1 MEVAYP
7 FFLTFSEHTMEHTAL
22 IFLSF
27 LSVLLIGL
35 LAYLGFKNKAISK
48 ENRQLTI
55 ENKVL
60 ENKVGDIELE
70 GIKHKMNPHLFK
82 NILNSI
88 QSHAY
93 QTYFSLDKLS
103 NVLDY
108 ILYETDK
115 KFVTVKE
122 ELEFALSL
130 IEINKLK
137 LSPLFD
143 LQIKTKV
150 DKNHPFYMQ
159 ELLVPMITA
168 DLIENAFKHADTQSG
183 DSFISITFELKDD
196 FFALTVANKIS
207 SKPALKK
214 ANSGIGKENTKRRL
228 DIIYKECYDL
238 NQFEENEV
246 FISHLK
252 IDLLEYKTKMLVAG

>member
-1 MEVAYP
+1 MESP
-7 FFLTFSEHTMEHTAL
+7 LFIFFLGFTF
-22 IFLSF
+22 
-27 LSVLLIGL
+27 LLFG
-35 LAYLGFKNKAISK
+35 AVVYLVFQNKAIHK
-48 ENRQLTI
+48 KNQQLTTDY
-55 ENKVL
+55 KTL
-60 ENKVGDIELE
+60 ENKISSIELDD
-70 GIKHKMNPHLFK
+70 IKHKMNPHLFK

-115 KFVTVKE
+115 KYVTIKE
-122 ELEFALSL
+122 EMEFSISL

-143 LQIKTKV
+143 LQIKNKI
-150 DKNHPFYMQ
+150 DENHPFYNQ
-159 ELLVPMITA
+159 ELLVPMITV

-214 ANSGIGKENTKRRL
+214 TNSGLGKENMKKRL
-228 DIIYKECYDL
+228 DIIYKDCYQL
-238 NQFEENEV
+238 EQFEENNV

-252 IDLLEYKTKMLVAG
+252 INLLEYKAKMLVVG

>member
-1 MEVAYP
+1 MGYIV
-7 FFLTFSEHTMEHTAL
+7 
-22 IFLSF
+22 
-27 LSVLLIGL
+27 
-35 LAYLGFKNKAISK
+35 YLWIKAK
-48 ENRQLTI
+48 RLNRIYQKLQSDH
-55 ENKVL
+55 KVL
-60 ENKVGDIELE
+60 ENKVNSFELE
-70 GIKHKMNPHLFK
+70 GIKYKINPHLFK

-115 KFVTVKE
+115 QFVSVRE
-122 ELEFALSL
+122 EMDFALNL

-143 LQIKTKV
+143 IKI
-150 DKNHPFYMQ
+150 KNRINEEHSLFSQ
-159 ELLVPMITA
+159 ELLAPMISV
-168 DLIENAFKHADTQSG
+168 DLIENAFKHADLQSA

-207 SKPALKK
+207 SKPNLKK
-214 ANSGIGKENTKRRL
+214 PNSGLGKESMQKRL
-228 DIIYKECYDL
+228 DIIYKDCYKL
-238 NQFEENEV
+238 EQFVENDV

-252 IDLLEYKTKMLVAG
+252 LNLFEYKAKMLAAG

>member
-1 MEVAYP
+1 MYISN
-7 FFLTFSEHTMEHTAL
+7 TT
-22 IFLSF
+22 
-27 LSVLLIGL
+27 L
-35 LAYLGFKNKAISK
+35 LATLAVILTGYIVYLLSKIKRITNQKNKIQ
-48 ENRQLTI
+48 EDFN
-55 ENKVL
+55 VL
-60 ENKVGDIELE
+60 EKKINSVELE
-70 GIKHKMNPHLFK
+70 DLKYKINPHLFK

-115 KFVTVKE
+115 RFVSVKE
-122 ELEFALSL
+122 ELNFALNL

-143 LQIKTKV
+143 IKV
-150 DKNHPFYMQ
+150 KNKIHQDHPLYDQ
-159 ELLVPMITA
+159 DLLAPMISV
-168 DLIENAFKHADTQSG
+168 DLIENAFKHADLQSA

-196 FFALTVANKIS
+196 YFALTVANKVS

-214 ANSGIGKENTKRRL
+214 SNSGVGKESTKKRL
-228 DIIYKECYDL
+228 DIIYKECYTL
-238 NQFEENEV
+238 EQFIENNV

-252 IDLLEYKTKMLVAG
+252 LNLLDYKAKVFAAG

>member
-1 MEVAYP
+1 MFYN
-7 FFLTFSEHTMEHTAL
+7 LL
-22 IFLSF
+22 
-27 LSVLLIGL
+27 LLIL
-35 LAYLGFKNKAISK
+35 LVFSAICITYLLFKINRYKQQYKKLHTEYNTLESK
-48 ENRQLTI
+48 VNS
-55 ENKVL
+55 V
-60 ENKVGDIELE
+60 ELE
-70 GIKHKMNPHLFK
+70 DLKYKINPHLFK

-115 KFVTVKE
+115 RFVSVNE
-122 ELEFALSL
+122 ELHFALNL

-143 LQIKTKV
+143 IKVKNKI
-150 DKNHPFYMQ
+150 DENHPLYNQ
-159 ELLVPMITA
+159 DLLAPMISV
-168 DLIENAFKHADTQSG
+168 DLIENAFKHADIQSS

-196 FFALTVANKIS
+196 YFALTVANKIS
-207 SKPALKK
+207 AKPILKK
-214 ANSGIGKENTKRRL
+214 TNSGLGKESTKKRL
-228 DIIYKECYDL
+228 DIIYKECYTLD
-238 NQFEENEV
+238 QFVENNV

-252 IDLLEYKTKMLVAG
+252 LNLLDYKAKVLAAG

>member
-1 MEVAYP
+1 MYISTTIL
-7 FFLTFSEHTMEHTAL
+7 FFSAIILLMTGYIVYLWLKAKRHEKIHKRLQSE
-22 IFLSF
+22 
-27 LSVLLIGL
+27 
-35 LAYLGFKNKAISK
+35 Y
-48 ENRQLTI
+48 
-55 ENKVL
+55 KVL
-60 ENKVGDIELE
+60 ENKINSFELE
-70 GIKHKMNPHLFK
+70 GIKYKINPHLFK

-115 KFVTVKE
+115 QFVSVKE
-122 ELEFALSL
+122 EMDFALNL

-143 LQIKTKV
+143 IKIKNKV
-150 DKNHPFYMQ
+150 NEEHLLYNQ
-159 ELLVPMITA
+159 ELIAPMISV
-168 DLIENAFKHADTQSG
+168 DLIENAFKHADIQSG

-196 FFALTVANKIS
+196 HFTLTVANKIS
-207 SKPALKK
+207 SKPPLKK
-214 ANSGIGKENTKRRL
+214 SNGGLGKENLQRRL
-228 DIIYKECYDL
+228 DIIYKDCYKLD
-238 NQFEENEV
+238 QFIENDV

-252 IDLLEYKTKMLVAG
+252 LNLFEYKAKMLATG

>member
-1 MEVAYP
+1 M
-7 FFLTFSEHTMEHTAL
+7 TTI
-22 IFLSF
+22 IFLLCFCSI
-27 LSVLLIGL
+27 LIGCVVYL
-35 LAYLGFKNKAISK
+35 LYKNNQQKKAHQK
-48 ENRQLTI
+48 LHEEFN
-55 ENKVL
+55 VL
-60 ENKVGDIELE
+60 ESKINAIELDE
-70 GIKHKMNPHLFK
+70 LKFKIEPHLFK

-115 KFVTVKE
+115 QFVTVKE
-122 ELEFALSL
+122 ELEFALNL

-143 LQIKTKV
+143 IKVKNKV
-150 DKNHPFYMQ
+150 NETHPFYNQ
-159 ELLVPMITA
+159 QLLAPMVTV
-168 DLIENAFKHADTQSG
+168 DLIENAFKHADIQSG

-207 SKPALKK
+207 SKPSLKK
-214 ANSGIGKENTKRRL
+214 TNSGIGTETMKKRL
-228 DIIYKECYDL
+228 DILYKGCYEFD
-238 NQFEENEV
+238 QFKEDEV

-252 IDLLEYKTKMLVAG
+252 LNLLDYKAKMLIAG

>member
-1 MEVAYP
+1 MYISNTI
-7 FFLTFSEHTMEHTAL
+7 LL
-22 IFLSF
+22 ILLS
-27 LSVLLIGL
+27 SVLTGYIVYLLIKL
-35 LAYLGFKNKAISK
+35 RRITHQKNKIQDDFK
-48 ENRQLTI
+48 L
-55 ENKVL
+55 L
-60 ENKVGDIELE
+60 ETKINSLELE
-70 GIKHKMNPHLFK
+70 DLKYKINPHLFK

-115 KFVTVKE
+115 RFVSVSE
-122 ELEFALSL
+122 ELNFALNL

-143 LQIKTKV
+143 IKVKN
-150 DKNHPFYMQ
+150 KINENHPLYEQ
-159 ELLVPMITA
+159 ELLAPMISV
-168 DLIENAFKHADTQSG
+168 DLIENAFKHADIQSS

-196 FFALTVANKIS
+196 YFALTVANKIS

-214 ANSGIGKENTKRRL
+214 TNSGVGKESTKKRL
-228 DIIYKECYDL
+228 DIIYKECYTL
-238 NQFEENEV
+238 EQFVENDV

-252 IDLLEYKTKMLVAG
+252 LNLLEYKAKVFAAG

>member
-1 MEVAYP
+1 MFISTKILLA
-7 FFLTFSEHTMEHTAL
+7 S
-22 IFLSF
+22 LSF
-27 LSVLLIGL
+27 ILAGYIVYLL
-35 LAYLGFKNKAISK
+35 FKLNSLNKQKDKLQSDY
-48 ENRQLTI
+48 
-55 ENKVL
+55 KVL
-60 ENKVGDIELE
+60 ENKINSVELE
-70 GIKHKMNPHLFK
+70 DLKYKINPHLFK

-115 KFVTVKE
+115 RFVSVKE
-122 ELEFALSL
+122 ELHFALNL

-143 LQIKTKV
+143 IKI
-150 DKNHPFYMQ
+150 KNKIHEDHPLYDQ
-159 ELLVPMITA
+159 DLLAPMISV
-168 DLIENAFKHADTQSG
+168 DLIENAFKHADLQSG

-196 FFALTVANKIS
+196 YFALTVANKVS
-207 SKPALKK
+207 AKPVLKK
-214 ANSGIGKENTKRRL
+214 SNSGVGKESTKKRL
-228 DIIYKECYDL
+228 DIIYKECYTL
-238 NQFEENEV
+238 EQFVENDV

-252 IDLLEYKTKMLVAG
+252 LNLLDYKAKVFAAG